1 MSIDSVTSSSA
12 AAYIS
17 DRARTDSAAKQEN
30 SSSSTAQGAIL
41 DTVELSPKARKFIEN
56 GSVSSI
62 ASRVP
67 SEVAAALKMNLQDGL
82 EHMRYDQEKG
92 QFIGENMTKVREV
105 IEKWNK
111 ESGGLFYGTGF
122 SLENSSKPITTTSGK
137 VHPKSELIR
146 SFLQGHQREVDQL
159 KTLQEQKFMSFEE
172 WKANN
177 G

>member
-1 MSIDSVTSSSA
+1 MTIDSVASSSA

-17 DRARTDSAAKQEN
+17 DRARANSTAKQED
-30 SSSSTAQGAIL
+30 SRSSTAQGAIL
-41 DTVELSPKARKFIEN
+41 DTVELSPQARKIIEN
-56 GSVSSI
+56 GTVSSI

-67 SEVAAALKMNLQDGL
+67 PEVAAVLNKNLQDGL
-82 EHMRYDQEKG
+82 DHMRYSQEKG

-111 ESGGLFYGTGF
+111 QSGGLFYGTGF
-122 SLENSSKPITTTSGK
+122 SLEDPSKPITTTSGN

-146 SFLQGHQREVDQL
+146 SFLQGHQRELDQL

-172 WKANN
+172 WKSSQ
-177 G
+177 